1 MKGKWENNVYML
13 NILSNDEESLLYK
26 QLILI
31 SFFASCDLLH
41 DTFLFSAT
49 NTKTKR
55 WIN

>member
-31 SFFASCDLLH
+31 
-41 DTFLFSAT
+41 
-49 NTKTKR
+49 
-55 WIN
+55 